1 MAGNGRHR
9 ADESL
14 IASFVAGVTVQ
25 EAAARASVG
34 ERTAFRRL
42 SDPSFRQRLAETKGR
57 MLEAVSARL
66 VASAG
71 AACEELE
78 RLLKKAES
86 ESVRLGA
93 ARTIL
98 EQVLRM
104 RELVEI
110 DQRLLALEQ
119 EVKTVS
125 RKGL

>member
-14 IASFVAGVTVQ
+14 IASLVAGVTVQ
-25 EAAARASVG
+25 EAASRAGVG
-34 ERTAFRRL
+34 QRTAFRRL
-42 SDPSFRQRLAETKGR
+42 NDPRFRRLLAETKGR
-57 MLEAVSARL
+57 MLETVSTRL

-119 EVKTVS
+119 RLKS
-125 RKGL
+125 A

>member
-1 MAGNGRHR
+1 MAVNGRCR
-9 ADESL
+9 GDESL
-14 IASFVAGVTVQ
+14 ISILAAGTSVQ
-25 EAAARASVG
+25 EAAVKAGVG

-42 SDPSFRQRLAETKGR
+42 NDPEFRQRLAHTKGQ
-57 MLEAVSARL
+57 MLEAVSTRL
-66 VASAG
+66 VASASS
-71 AACEELE
+71 ACEELE

-104 RELVEI
+104 REFVEI

-119 EVKTVS
+119 RSKS
-125 RKGL
+125 A

>member
-1 MAGNGRHR
+1 MAGSGRHR

-14 IASFVAGVTVQ
+14 IANLVAGTTVQ
-25 EAAARASVG
+25 EAAVRARVG

-42 SDPSFRQRLAETKGR
+42 NDPRFRQRLAETKGR
-57 MLEAVSARL
+57 MLEAVSTRL

-119 EVKTVS
+119 RLKS
-125 RKGL
+125 A

>member
-1 MAGNGRHR
+1 MAGSGRFR

-14 IASFVAGVTVQ
+14 IAGLAAGAPIK
-25 EAAARASVG
+25 EAAAKAGVC

-57 MLEAVSARL
+57 MLEMVSARL
-66 VASAG
+66 TNSAT
-71 AACEELE
+71 AACDELE
-78 RLLKKAES
+78 RLLQKAES

-98 EQVLRM
+98 EQVLRL

-110 DQRLLALEQ
+110 DQRLLAIEQ
-119 EVKTVS
+119 SVAKS
-125 RKGL
+125 I

>member
-14 IASFVAGVTVQ
+14 IAILAAGTSVQ
-25 EAAARASVG
+25 EAAVKAGVG

-42 SDPSFRQRLAETKGR
+42 NDPEFRQRLAQTKGQ
-57 MLEAVSARL
+57 MLEAASTRL

-119 EVKTVS
+119 RLKS
-125 RKGL
+125 A

>member
-1 MAGNGRHR
+1 MAVNGRCR
-9 ADESL
+9 GDESL
-14 IASFVAGVTVQ
+14 ISILAAGTSVQ
-25 EAAARASVG
+25 EAAVQAGVG

-42 SDPSFRQRLAETKGR
+42 NDPEFRQRLAHTKGQ
-57 MLEAVSARL
+57 MLEAVSTRL
-66 VASAG
+66 VASASS
-71 AACEELE
+71 ACEELE

-104 RELVEI
+104 REFVEI

-119 EVKTVS
+119 RSKS
-125 RKGL
+125 A

>member
-14 IASFVAGVTVQ
+14 IASLVAGVTVQ
-25 EAAARASVG
+25 EAASQAGVG
-34 ERTAFRRL
+34 QRTAFRRL
-42 SDPSFRQRLAETKGR
+42 SDSRFRQRLAETKGR
-57 MLEAVSARL
+57 MLETVSARL
-66 VASAG
+66 ANSAG

-78 RLLKKAES
+78 RLLKKADS

-119 EVKTVS
+119 RLKS
-125 RKGL
+125 A